1 MAGQDSG
8 GTVPVG
14 WHPDPW
20 GQAPYRWWD
29 GTRWTEHTTTDLD
42 RPKPKRPVGL
52 IVVGVIVAV
61 AALGMALEA
70 AVTGDDDPP
79 AAAEDSG
86 SDVPREGDDGTAA
99 RAFAAS
105 IDGRDYQWVDRIAD
119 DGQLNVIV
127 EGEDAATV
135 EALRRRVE
143 ADAAAAFAAAFHD
156 PGTDAERVLVR
167 VEVPLTDQ
175 YGNTNP
181 EAMLEVVLDAD
192 TAERVNWDDPDAI
205 RWPEVWVEVHRHP
218 ELGG

>member
-1 MAGQDSG
+1 VNGPDSSAS
-8 GTVPVG
+8 G
-14 WHPDPW
+14 WHADPW
-20 GQAPYRWWD
+20 GEAPYRWWD
-29 GTRWTEHTTTDLD
+29 GTQWTGHTTTD
-42 RPKPKRPVGL
+42 PGPPTTKRPVGL
-52 IVVGVIVAV
+52 IVAGVIAAVAV
-61 AALGMALEA
+61 LGLALDAAL
-70 AVTGDDDPP
+70 TGDETPP
-79 AAAEDSG
+79 AAEG
-86 SDVPREGDDGTAA
+86 SDVPREGDDGTAE
-99 RAFAAS
+99 RAFAVTL
-105 IDGRDYQWVDRIAD
+105 DGRGYQWVDRIAD

-175 YGNTNP
+175 YGNTRP